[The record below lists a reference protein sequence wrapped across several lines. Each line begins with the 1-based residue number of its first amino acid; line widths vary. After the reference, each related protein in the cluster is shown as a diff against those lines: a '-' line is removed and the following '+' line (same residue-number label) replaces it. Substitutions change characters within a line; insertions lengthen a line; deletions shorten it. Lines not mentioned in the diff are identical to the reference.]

1 MVNINTTGIPQ
12 RCLPVS
18 SSVQRRSINGIFKV
32 ETQPTGPLALA
43 SFSRS
48 HIKKRL
54 EAKLDNAEE
63 LGLKEGSY
71 SYKAIQRRFNDLDL
85 DHKGNFLLK
94 KKEKK
99 KTKILPFFGFL
110 SLEFCTG
117 TISESDLK
125 NALIKLELP
134 TSEDSIQ
141 SFIRDVTGK
150 TFRKVSNLFPW
161 ANLSSSFQFAF
172 RRAFWAAV

>member
-1 MVNINTTGIPQ
+1 MVTIGTTGIPQ

-43 SFSRS
+43 SFSTS
-48 HIKKRL
+48 HVARR
-54 EAKLDNAEE
+54 KLDNAEE

-85 DHKGNFLLK
+85 DHKGK
-94 KKEKK
+94 SSQKKEEK